1 MTTNQGCGPLRLGW
15 ETELSGTESKG
26 SRGRPGTSGP
36 FRFFSFLK
44 GPAPLRQ
51 GFLRIALWTTS
62 VALPTLGEM
71 KILEELLLNLKD
83 ATRFW
88 ATGPSHFIDMRQNN
102 RRRVEAV
109 KLIRGSPV
117 PWNLIR
123 VTQGKP

>member
-1 MTTNQGCGPLRLGW
+1 MDG
-15 ETELSGTESKG
+15 EE
-26 SRGRPGTSGP
+26 SRGRTGASGL
-36 FRFFSFLK
+36 FYFFSFLK
-44 GPAPLRQ
+44 GPAPVHQ

-83 ATRFW
+83 AMRFW

-109 KLIRGSPV
+109 KLIRRSPV